1 MWNTAATRK
10 YKSIIKENKKN
21 HSKKVLS
28 VKTNTNS
35 IKVLIP
41 KALIDSSISH
51 DVFALIDNAT
61 KEYNYIK

>member
-1 MWNTAATRK
+1 M
-10 YKSIIKENKKN
+10 
-21 HSKKVLS
+21 
-28 VKTNTNS
+28 KTNTNS

>member
-1 MWNTAATRK
+1 M
-10 YKSIIKENKKN
+10 
-21 HSKKVLS
+21 
-28 VKTNTNS
+28 KTNTNS

-41 KALIDSSISH
+41 KTLIDSSISH